1 MKCYNN
7 SLLSEVSYLIPR
19 KRLPPNQWRIPRFQT
34 YTDPVSWRPFND
46 VTGMTSTTF
55 NMVLLCWEYIVFL
68 QQLQKCFKYPD
79 IVYLR
84 HWMICSI
91 SSYYSPVKHL
101 IHLIYLNLYE
111 HRAWSLNISTAAQLN
126 SGLER
131 LLTSFTEIHLQ

>member
-1 MKCYNN
+1 MS
-7 SLLSEVSYLIPR
+7 SLISR
-19 KRLPPNQWRIPRFQT
+19 KWLPPNQWRLPCFQP
-34 YTDPVSWRPFND
+34 YTDPVSWRPFKD
-46 VTGMTSTTF
+46 VTGMTSATSF

-68 QQLQKCFKYPD
+68 QQLEKCFKYWD

-126 SGLER
+126 SGLES
-131 LLTSFTEIHLQ
+131 LLTHFTEIHLIWNEQTKGKFF